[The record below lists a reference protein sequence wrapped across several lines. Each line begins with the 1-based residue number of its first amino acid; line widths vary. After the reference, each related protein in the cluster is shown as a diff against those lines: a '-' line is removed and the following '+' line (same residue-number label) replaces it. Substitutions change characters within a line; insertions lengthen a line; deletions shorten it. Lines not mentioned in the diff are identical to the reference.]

1 MLDTVESHGYIQQ
14 RTRHSDPKV
23 CRSLRSLASCMAWK
37 SIRFGCTNM
46 DSRAKNKNAGTS
58 QPADDAEALIEYPPK
73 GSSSDLITVP
83 SLRRSSEPSWYAVY
97 TRSRFEKKMLTE
109 LTDRSVEVFLP
120 MREIL
125 SRWKDRKKRI
135 WIPLFPSYIFVN
147 QVDTPENRYR
157 VLNVPGA
164 VRFVG
169 HEGHPESIP
178 EDQILSV
185 RRFLEASISV
195 DPYPY
200 MRIGR
205 RVEIIAG
212 PLKGIVGILVQ
223 KKGRFRFV
231 LQVDLIRQA
240 VSVEIDACDVRPL

>member
-1 MLDTVESHGYIQQ
+1 MIT
-14 RTRHSDPKV
+14 
-23 CRSLRSLASCMAWK
+23 ASSADRL
-37 SIRFGCTNM
+37 I
-46 DSRAKNKNAGTS
+46 
-58 QPADDAEALIEYPPK
+58 QPA
-73 GSSSDLITVP
+73 
-83 SLRRSSEPSWYAVY
+83 WYAVY
-97 TRSRFEKKMLTE
+97 TRSRFEKKMLSE
-109 LTDRSVEVFLP
+109 LTERSIEVFLP

-135 WIPLFPSYIFVN
+135 WIPLFPGYIFVN
-147 QVDTPENRYR
+147 HINTPENRYR
-157 VLNVPGA
+157 ILNIPGA

-169 HEGHPESIP
+169 HEGRAETIP
-178 EDQILSV
+178 EEQILAV
-185 RRFLEASISV
+185 RRFLESSIAI

-200 MRIGR
+200 LKIGR

-240 VSVEIDACDVRPL
+240 VSVEIDASDVRPL

>member
-1 MLDTVESHGYIQQ
+1 MDPRVNHEDADTPKSVLDKES
-14 RTRHSDPKV
+14 R
-23 CRSLRSLASCMAWK
+23 
-37 SIRFGCTNM
+37 
-46 DSRAKNKNAGTS
+46 
-58 QPADDAEALIEYPPK
+58 LIEYPP
-73 GSSSDLITVP
+73 GVSESGLIT
-83 SLRRSSEPSWYAVY
+83 EPFQSKQRQAAWYAVY
-97 TRSRFEKKMLTE
+97 TKSRFEKKMLSE
-109 LTDRSVEVFLP
+109 LTDRSIEVFLP

-135 WIPLFPSYIFVN
+135 WVPLFPGYIFVN
-147 QVDTPENRYR
+147 HIDTPENRYR

-169 HEGHPESIP
+169 HEGHAEQIP
-178 EDQILSV
+178 DEQIVSV
-185 RRFLEASISV
+185 RRFLEASISI

-200 MRIGR
+200 LKIGR

-212 PLKGIVGILVQ
+212 PLKGIIGILVQ

-240 VSVEIDACDVRPL
+240 VSVEIDASDVRPL